1 MFNGSNYLIP
11 MRLYLALTLFLYC
24 AASGFT
30 QEGNKI
36 TPIDRTGHLF
46 FYWGW
51 NWDAYS
57 KSNITFE
64 GNSYQFTLDHVAALD
79 KPKAFSLSNYFNPTV
94 ATIPQYNFRIG
105 YFFSP
110 HYAITLGTDHMKYVM
125 TREQIV
131 NISGYISD
139 SGTDYDGTYMND
151 EIIVAGDFLKFE
163 HTDGLN
169 YINTDLRRFDQLFDR
184 QSVNI
189 NLVTGVGAGILVPR
203 TNTTLLSM
211 DRYDEFH
218 LSGFGIS
225 GMAGINVTFFKHFFL
240 QSEFKTGYIN
250 MPDIRTTA
258 SESDKASQDFIF
270 YQLNFVFGATLYLK
284 HEKPEGESPKE

>member
-30 QEGNKI
+30 QERIKI

-125 TREQIV
+125 TREQVV
-131 NISGYISD
+131 NISGYISN

-284 HEKPEGESPKE
+284 HEKPEGGSPKE